1 MAAINIVIPFTL
13 ITWAELTVDS
23 NIAAILNG
31 AVPLLVIVLAA
42 LTFHDEPIT
51 LNRLVGVLVGYVGVI
66 VLVFPGLVA
75 AAGGSEFTGEV
86 ALLGSTVAYAI
97 GAVYSRRN
105 IKGLRPM
112 IPAVFQVAFA
122 FVMVTVLA
130 FVFENPLAVSW
141 NAGALIAVLWLGLLG
156 SGLAYLLMFRLLSR
170 IGATA
175 TSQLAYLLPVVG
187 IITGALM
194 LGEAVDGRI
203 VIGTGLILG
212 GVALVGSKFGE
223 RRIWG
228 RRAPGRGTLGRVPR
242 EYGGERTDRLIASS
256 GRRPAGLRRRR
267 RAPRQRSASP
277 RRAARRLP
285 GAGLR
290 PTRRQA
296 RSPIPAAGRPSP
308 AVRSRTRTGR
318 AGTRRARARRPPH
331 HAQGRPG
338 GRLARRSRGAGPER
352 GGRGGGR
359 R

>member
-1 MAAINIVIPFTL
+1 MIARPTRSDWVLLLALGIMWGTSYAFIKLGVETLPTFTLIATRLAIGLGLLATVVLIAREPLPRSPRIYGHLAVMAAINIVIPFSL

-31 AVPLLVIVLAA
+31 AVPLIVIVLAA

-66 VLVFPGLVA
+66 VLVFPGLLA

-86 ALLGSTVAYAI
+86 ALLGSTVAYAV

-112 IPAVFQVAFA
+112 IPAVFQVGFA
-122 FVMVTVLA
+122 FVMVTALA
-130 FVFENPLAVSW
+130 FMFENPLAVSW
-141 NAGALIAVLWLGLLG
+141 NVDAVIAVLWLGLLG

-194 LGEAVDGRI
+194 FGEAVDARI

-228 RRAPGRGTLGRVPR
+228 RREPRVAP
-242 EYGGERTDRLIASS
+242 
-256 GRRPAGLRRRR
+256 PAG
-267 RAPRQRSASP
+267 SP
-277 RRAARRLP
+277 GNTTA
-285 GAGLR
+285 
-290 PTRRQA
+290 
-296 RSPIPAAGRPSP
+296 
-308 AVRSRTRTGR
+308 
-318 AGTRRARARRPPH
+318 
-331 HAQGRPG
+331 
-338 GRLARRSRGAGPER
+338 
-352 GGRGGGR
+352 
-359 R
+359 

>member
-1 MAAINIVIPFTL
+1 MIARPTRSDWLLLLALGIMWGTSYAFIKLGVETLPTFTLIATRLAIGLALLATVVLMAREPLPRSPRIYGHLVVMAAINIVIPFTL

-86 ALLGSTVAYAI
+86 ALLGSTAAYAV

-141 NAGALIAVLWLGLLG
+141 NLDAVIAVTWLGLLG

-194 LGEAVDGRI
+194 FGEAVDARI

-228 RRAPGRGTLGRVPR
+228 RRDPGEAP
-242 EYGGERTDRLIASS
+242 S
-256 GRRPAGLRRRR
+256 AG
-267 RAPRQRSASP
+267 SP
-277 RRAARRLP
+277 GNTA
-285 GAGLR
+285 
-290 PTRRQA
+290 
-296 RSPIPAAGRPSP
+296 PAAG
-308 AVRSRTRTGR
+308 
-318 AGTRRARARRPPH
+318 ARR
-331 HAQGRPG
+331 
-338 GRLARRSRGAGPER
+338 
-352 GGRGGGR
+352 
-359 R
+359 